1 MASPI
6 SGGTAFDF
14 GAAAQAAAVQPQ
26 ITTANTASARQP
38 TKIDTTDG
46 DTVKLSEGAQVRLMS
61 SQGETVSEIVIN
73 TALSTQAV
81 NSYLGRTQAPAPPGA
96 ASNK

>member
-1 MASPI
+1 MATPI

-14 GAAAQAAAVQPQ
+14 GAAAQAPVVQPKT
-26 ITTANTASARQP
+26 TTAAPASAREA
-38 TKIDTTDG
+38 TKTEPPV
-46 DTVKLSEGAQVRLMS
+46 DTVRLSAGAQVRLMN
-61 SQGETVSEIVIN
+61 SQGETIPEIVIN

-81 NSYLGRTQAPAPPGA
+81 NSYLGLTQAPTPPAA